1 MSATI
6 GIHLT
11 RRSQA
16 AAVILGIALLSSCA
30 QTEVEK
36 LVEGAAIHGA
46 NGIIFDAQDRLH
58 IASVAGREIVVMDRE
73 SGAIID
79 RIGPERG
86 VEGPDDLIFDA
97 EGTLYWTSILT
108 GEVGSL
114 SPDGENRGQLVSPG
128 VNPITISDD
137 GRLFVALDFLGDAL
151 YELDPA
157 LEEPPRLIAENL
169 GWMNGMDWGPD
180 GFLYGPIWNQGLV
193 ARVNVEMG
201 LISPVAEGFSVPAAV
216 KFDSRGRL
224 HVLDTER
231 GEIVRVDRV
240 TGNQE
245 VLSTAVVGGDNLA
258 FDSSDRLFVSSWV
271 DGSIV
276 EVLADGSTR
285 TVSPGGVMSPGGIA
299 VLGSGTDESV
309 YVADVLSL
317 KEIDGTTGVIK
328 SVARNTIGV
337 STITSPIT
345 VAADGDNLILS
356 SWFGSM
362 VQVWNPKSSEVVE
375 AHAIA
380 AIPLDAIRFDGDL
393 VVAELLTASVV
404 RITGPDE
411 TDRVTL
417 ASGLSVPAGLAA
429 WEGNLWVADQGAGT
443 IIQVAV
449 DGEVL
454 SDPRPVATDLE
465 GPEGLAAAGEGV
477 LYVVEAG
484 AGRLSRVDV
493 ATGAVSPVA
502 DSLALGAPGTPGMPP
517 TWIFNGVAI
526 APSGLVYVTG
536 DIENIVYRIKP

>member
-1 MSATI
+1 
-6 GIHLT
+6 
-11 RRSQA
+11 
-16 AAVILGIALLSSCA
+16 
-30 QTEVEK
+30 
-36 LVEGAAIHGA
+36 
-46 NGIIFDAQDRLH
+46 
-58 IASVAGREIVVMDRE
+58 
-73 SGAIID
+73 
-79 RIGPERG
+79 
-86 VEGPDDLIFDA
+86 
-97 EGTLYWTSILT
+97 
-108 GEVGSL
+108 
-114 SPDGENRGQLVSPG
+114 
-128 VNPITISDD
+128 
-137 GRLFVALDFLGDAL
+137 
-151 YELDPA
+151 
-157 LEEPPRLIAENL
+157 
-169 GWMNGMDWGPD
+169 
-180 GFLYGPIWNQGLV
+180 
-193 ARVNVEMG
+193 
-201 LISPVAEGFSVPAAV
+201 
-216 KFDSRGRL
+216 
-224 HVLDTER
+224 
-231 GEIVRVDRV
+231 
-240 TGNQE
+240 
-245 VLSTAVVGGDNLA
+245 
-258 FDSSDRLFVSSWV
+258 
-271 DGSIV
+271 
-276 EVLADGSTR
+276 
-285 TVSPGGVMSPGGIA
+285 
-299 VLGSGTDESV
+299 
-309 YVADVLSL
+309 
-317 KEIDGTTGVIK
+317 
-328 SVARNTIGV
+328 
-337 STITSPIT
+337 
-345 VAADGDNLILS
+345 
-356 SWFGSM
+356 M

-393 VVAELLTASVV
+393 VVAELLTARVV